1 MTSKGETAA
10 KRTGLI
16 MEGGAMR
23 GMFTS
28 GVIDVLM
35 EHEICFDGA
44 VGVSAGAVFGCNY
57 KSHQIG
63 RAIRY
68 NKRFCRD
75 KRYASFWSLLTTGD
89 LYGTEFC
96 YHEIPEKLD
105 VFDTKTFRENPM
117 EFHVVCTDVLTGKP
131 VYQKLSDGGRED
143 IEWMR
148 ASASMPI
155 VSRVVKIGEHRL
167 LDGGIADSIP
177 VKYFEELGYNRNVVI
192 LTQPL
197 DFQKEVN
204 KLLPVARVVLK
215 QYPRMVE
222 AIADRH
228 IRYNETTAYIREEE
242 QAGRLFVIRPPEALH
257 IGSTE
262 KNPAELERV
271 YQTGRRAAERSLEQ
285 LRRFLGAAAEGYV
298 YEGVQRNKI

>member
-1 MTSKGETAA
+1 MELQGKTTGK
-10 KRTGLI
+10 KTGLI

-35 EHEICFDGA
+35 EHDVRFDGA

-57 KSHQIG
+57 KSRQIG
-63 RAIRY
+63 RALRY

-75 KRYASFWSLLTTGD
+75 RRYSSFWSLLTTGD
-89 LYGTEFC
+89 LYGAEFC

-117 EFHVVCTDVLTGKP
+117 EFYVVCTDVQTGKP
-131 VYQKLSDGGRED
+131 VYHKLSEGGRED

-155 VSRVVKIGEHRL
+155 VSHVVKIGKYHL

-177 VKYFEELGYNRNVVI
+177 VKYFEEIGYNRNVVI

-197 DFQKEVN
+197 DFQKEAN

-215 QYPRMVE
+215 Q
-222 AIADRH
+222 
-228 IRYNETTAYIREEE
+228 
-242 QAGRLFVIRPPEALH
+242 
-257 IGSTE
+257 
-262 KNPAELERV
+262 
-271 YQTGRRAAERSLEQ
+271 
-285 LRRFLGAAAEGYV
+285 
-298 YEGVQRNKI
+298 

>member
-1 MTSKGETAA
+1 MEVQR
-10 KRTGLI
+10 KRAEKKTGLI

-35 EHEICFDGA
+35 EHDIRFDGA

-63 RAIRY
+63 RALRY

-75 KRYASFWSLLTTGD
+75 RRYSSFWSLLTTGD
-89 LYGTEFC
+89 LYGAEFC

-117 EFHVVCTDVLTGKP
+117 EFYVVCTDVQTGKP
-131 VYQKLSDGGRED
+131 VYHKLSEGGRED

-155 VSRVVKIGEHRL
+155 VSHVVKIGKYHL

-177 VKYFEELGYNRNVVI
+177 VKYFEEIGYNRNVVI

-197 DFQKEVN
+197 DFQKEAN

-215 QYPRMVE
+215 QYPNVID
-222 AIADRH
+222 ALADRH
-228 IRYNETTAYIREEE
+228 VRYNETTAYIREEE
-242 QAGRLFVIRPPEALH
+242 QEGRIFVIRPPEALN
-257 IGSTE
+257 IGRME

-271 YQTGRRAAERSLEQ
+271 YQIGRRAAERDLER
-285 LRRFLGAAAEGYV
+285 LKKFLVSYDRRG
-298 YEGVQRNKI
+298 